1 MPVKF
6 ADHHDISPVAPCP
19 GVQRCTTVW
28 GKDLMLLYNTFRAGA
43 AFPEHAHP
51 EEQITYVLSGKLIVS
66 AEGQTYALT
75 AGQCLLFPADVPHG
89 LTAQEDTVVLDL
101 FSPPREDFK

>member
-6 ADHHDISPVAPCP
+6 ADHRDVAPVAPCP
-19 GVQRCTTVW
+19 GVERCTTVW
-28 GKDLMLLYNTFRAGA
+28 GQDLMLLYNTFQAGSE
-43 AFPEHAHP
+43 FPEHAHP
-51 EEQITYVLSGKLIVS
+51 QEQITYVLSGHLTVT
-66 AEGQTYALT
+66 AEGKAYALT